1 MLTLEVLVVAA
12 PARRTE
18 ARCRPSIRAST
29 GSRWLVPMQRKPCGR
44 DFALSAR
51 MGVTCLLLVGLYLAA
66 LVPPLWLY
74 HHGFLEA
81 KLAFGFEA
89 VVAALFA
96 LQYVSLDT
104 AALRASRARVVS
116 ASEAPQ
122 LHAALEKLAALADIP
137 VPRAALVE
145 SEMPNAF
152 AAGRSPQRSTIAIT
166 RGLAERLEPQEIEA
180 VLAHE
185 MSHIANRDG
194 AVMTFAS
201 FPALTLREAI
211 RSAPWKMWVFGFPI
225 MVVACVF
232 YGVGLGIMLTISR
245 CREYTADRGAA
256 MLTGAPEQ
264 LMAAL
269 QKIAGSISAI
279 PSTDLRTVSR
289 MSAFFI
295 LPTNLRALTHP
306 PIERRLARL
315 AELSREL
322 GQPSPPRASSASAL
336 VTGVVAFGVTF
347 GVFVAL
353 ALLVLR

>member
-66 LVPPLWLY
+66 LVP
-74 HHGFLEA
+74 
-81 KLAFGFEA
+81 
-89 VVAALFA
+89 
-96 LQYVSLDT
+96 
-104 AALRASRARVVS
+104 
-116 ASEAPQ
+116 
-122 LHAALEKLAALADIP
+122 
-137 VPRAALVE
+137 
-145 SEMPNAF
+145 
-152 AAGRSPQRSTIAIT
+152 QRSTIAIT

-211 RSAPWKMWVFGFPI
+211 RSAPWKMWVFGFPL
-225 MVVACVF
+225 MVLACAF
-232 YGVGLGIMLTISR
+232 YAVGLGIMLTISR
-245 CREYTADRGAA
+245 CREFTADRGAVL
-256 MLTGAPEQ
+256 LTGAPEQ
-264 LMAAL
+264 LMSAL

-279 PSTDLRTVSR
+279 PATDLRAVSQ

-295 LPTNLRALTHP
+295 LPMNPRGLTHP
-306 PIERRLARL
+306 SLAKRLARL
-315 AELSREL
+315 EEMSREL
-322 GQPSPPRASSASAL
+322 GTAEQPGRAPTRTSNAVA
-336 VTGVVAFGVTF
+336 GVWTF
-347 GVFVAL
+347 
-353 ALLVLR
+353 